1 VKPPPRLIDGDD
13 LRAHLLRS
21 ARADVPSGR
30 SRRRATAAIAV
41 ALGALASRSAAAL
54 AAATVTRSALVKALL
69 GVGAVTLVAAGARD
83 APTTTDA
90 RVDAPVVVRSQVTP
104 PPVPWPAPT
113 PVAASALSPA
123 PAPAPAPAALAPA
136 SASTAPSRPLGLAD
150 EVALLARAQRALEA
164 GETASAFAAL
174 SAHDRLFPRGT
185 LGQEAAVLRIEA
197 TARSGNRATARSLA
211 RSFEATYP
219 GSPFRDRLRALLGD
233 AP

>member
-21 ARADVPSGR
+21 ARADVSSER

-90 RVDAPVVVRSQVTP
+90 RVDAPVVVRSHVTP

-123 PAPAPAPAALAPA
+123 PAPA